1 MAWKKEHKSLE
12 YGRAPWRRARAAAM
26 ARARGQCQIR
36 GPGCTGV
43 AVTIDHIYGLAAD
56 PQHQHLQAACKPCHD
71 AKTSGESNRGHRE
84 PPAQPRTQW

>member
-1 MAWKKEHKSLE
+1 
-12 YGRAPWRRARAAAM
+12 
-26 ARARGQCQIR
+26 
-36 GPGCTGV
+36 V